1 MERARLPTSSS
12 PSPSTKST
20 LDQLW
25 RAWPPAAGRFG
36 ASAQTILH
44 QGMLS
49 VSCPY
54 VRFSVSYLSR
64 LRYVEWRLPVFF
76 VAYPRERRPEKKSGR
91 QKGQERRAGS
101 RSRASTNE
109 AALARGREAERGRG
123 GAGADSNSLQLASY
137 SNSLQLQTATHC
149 N

>member
-1 MERARLPTSSS
+1 MSTELWSMERARLPTSSS

-76 VAYPRERRPEKKSGR
+76 VASPSSLLPTPGRGAQKKNQGGR
-91 QKGQERRAGS
+91 KVRKD
-101 RSRASTNE
+101 
-109 AALARGREAERGRG
+109 ERGRG
-123 GAGADSNSLQLASY
+123 AEQAQTRRRWPGGGRPRGDGVERA
-137 SNSLQLQTATHC
+137 QTATHC